1 MKLIRKPGR
10 LGVRGNQKGQTTTYA
25 VVLGFLIAVG
35 LFVAVKYFHDRDN
48 DITIHLPKVE
58 VH

>member
-1 MKLIRKPGR
+1 MKRITKWSFQNRSK
-10 LGVRGNQKGQTTTYA
+10 NQKGQTTTYA

-35 LFVAVKYFHDRDN
+35 LFVAIKYFYDRDN
-48 DITIHLPKVE
+48 DINIHLPRVE

>member
-10 LGVRGNQKGQTTTYA
+10 LGVLGNERGETTTYA
-25 VVLGFLIAVG
+25 IVLGFLIAVL
-35 LFVAVKYFHDRDN
+35 LFVAVKYFHDRNN
-48 DITIHLPKVE
+48 DITIHLPRVE

>member
-1 MKLIRKPGR
+1 MKQISKGSRQGGSK
-10 LGVRGNQKGQTTTYA
+10 NQKGQTTTYA
-25 VVLGFLIAVG
+25 VVIGFLIAVG
-35 LFVAVKYFHDRDN
+35 LFVMVKYFHDRDN

>member
-1 MKLIRKPGR
+1 MKSTGKKFG
-10 LGVRGNQKGQTTTYA
+10 QKGALNLTSIVA
-25 VVLGFLIAVG
+25 GVLIVIAI
-35 LFVAVKYFHDRDN
+35 LAAVKYFHDRDN